1 MAFGMFV
8 VIRVM
13 NSFFMICSPKI
24 FGEQIISFFQFPNYN
39 KKYIINLKGIFMSE
53 LTFSEYQEK
62 AKETAL
68 YPNVG
73 NNPYYP
79 TLGLT
84 GEAGEISNKVK
95 KIMRDKDGAIDD
107 ETRDDIKKELGDVL
121 WYVAAVASEF
131 GLNMGEIASKNYE
144 KLKKRQEEG
153 KIKGNGDNR

>member
-1 MAFGMFV
+1 
-8 VIRVM
+8 
-13 NSFFMICSPKI
+13 
-24 FGEQIISFFQFPNYN
+24 
-39 KKYIINLKGIFMSE
+39 MSN

-73 NNPYYP
+73 SNPYYP

-95 KIMRDKDGAIDD
+95 KIMRDKDGLIDD

-131 GLNMGEIASKNYE
+131 GLNMGDIAEKNYD
-144 KLKKRQEEG
+144 KLKKRLEEG